1 MRLTL
6 LLAMATSAAVP
17 TIGSAQTV
25 APPPPAPAPAPAAYA
40 DPAGVVTKAE
50 WQARSAARFD
60 RLDTNHDGTLDATE
74 RAAMRDRRRA
84 PGAHP
89 PAPADY

>member
-1 MRLTL
+1 MRLPL
-6 LLAMATSAAVP
+6 LLAMTMTAATMA
-17 TIGSAQTV
+17 SAQTV
-25 APPPPAPAPAPAAYA
+25 APPPPAAAPAPSANA
-40 DPAGVVTKAE
+40 DPAGNGVVTKAE

-74 RAAMRDRRRA
+74 RAAMRDRRRP
-84 PGAHP
+84 PGGRP